1 MFEGQFLEFGVKR
14 LNLFV
19 QLLTLEMGIG
29 SLGGSLC
36 L

>member
-14 LNLFV
+14 LNLFA
-19 QLLTLEMGIG
+19 QLLTLEMGIA
-29 SLGGSLC
+29 SLGGSLF